1 MGPLGGGG
9 DKEGCVKESVGIMV
23 WAQNY
28 VDLTLKDLVF
38 DAHIRF
44 PASSRQ
50 HLIPANAAISMGNI
64 LGVPP
69 FEACLLST
77 VIGNWM
83 K

>member
-1 MGPLGGGG
+1 MGPLLWAQMWAHWGGGG

-44 PASSRQ
+44 PASSHQ
-50 HLIPANAAISMGNI
+50 
-64 LGVPP
+64 
-69 FEACLLST
+69 LSYLPMLPYPWE
-77 VIGNWM
+77 IF
-83 K
+83 